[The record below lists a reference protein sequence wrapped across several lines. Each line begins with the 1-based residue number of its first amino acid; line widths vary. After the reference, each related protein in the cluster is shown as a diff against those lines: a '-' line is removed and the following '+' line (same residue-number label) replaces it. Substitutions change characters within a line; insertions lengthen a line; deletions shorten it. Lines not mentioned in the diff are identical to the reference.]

1 MGKRSDF
8 QRRDR
13 DFYPTPEEALLTLL
27 NHIENY
33 FTFIEPCAG
42 NGQLT
47 TLLMKYKDCHCW
59 LQSDIEPQDSS
70 VEKRNVLDIF
80 AKPEYYI
87 TNPPWERKLL
97 HQIIE
102 HLSDLA
108 PTWLLFDADWIHTKQ
123 SQPYQSRLKKIVSVG
138 RVKWIPDSKMTG
150 KDNCSWYL
158 FDKNNMQETVIV
170 GNKRGLSGIF
180 TEQYPILQGMGQT
193 RVYV

>member
-1 MGKRSDF
+1 MGKRSEF

-13 DFYPTPEEALLTLL
+13 DFYPTPEEGILPLLPHL
-27 NHIENY
+27 EEK

-42 NGQLT
+42 NGQLVMF
-47 TLLMKYKDCHCW
+47 LMKYKDGDCW
-59 LQSDIEPQDSS
+59 VQSDIEPQDSS

-80 AKPEYYI
+80 SKPEYYI

-138 RVKWIPDSKMTG
+138 RLKWIPNSKMTG

-158 FDKNNMQETVIV
+158 FDKNNTQETVIV
-170 GNKRGLSGIF
+170 GNKRGLSGIS
-180 TEQYPILQGMGQT
+180 TEQHPIL
-193 RVYV
+193 